1 MKKRFGILNCW
12 ENFIIESIILNNNSK
27 ENENVYYYK
36 YKTEYILKIDYDKL
50 LNKSFQYYSSYVMTD
65 ERTYYYT
72 LYFCQE
78 GTELNSFDLLS
89 LDGGANLFH
98 FRILGR

>member
-12 ENFIIESIILNNNSK
+12 ENFILESLILKNNCI

-50 LNKSFQYYSSYVMTD
+50 LNKSFP
-65 ERTYYYT
+65 
-72 LYFCQE
+72 
-78 GTELNSFDLLS
+78 
-89 LDGGANLFH
+89 
-98 FRILGR
+98 